1 MKQELWIELH
11 IDGSEQ
17 IPSVKFLIGLR
28 IETRSECP
36 HLNTVASRNED
47 VIERHP
53 HISRVCIRCR
63 RNRPLADIGGPD
75 EWTKLPALPGNTDLK
90 AWTPAARVEG
100 EMVTTG
106 PAGALLTVSAT
117 AAGKLLPLVMLIVKE
132 YVAAAPGITVCEV
145 TLPAV
150 VEMFRLKSSTT

>member
-1 MKQELWIELH
+1 
-11 IDGSEQ
+11 
-17 IPSVKFLIGLR
+17 
-28 IETRSECP
+28 
-36 HLNTVASRNED
+36 
-47 VIERHP
+47 
-53 HISRVCIRCR
+53 
-63 RNRPLADIGGPD
+63 
-75 EWTKLPALPGNTDLK
+75 
-90 AWTPAARVEG
+90 VEG

-106 PAGALLTVSAT
+106 PAVALLTMSAT